1 MRLLLLLLLILFGC
15 DLNALK
21 PADSAKNVLQSE
33 YAMSFE
39 RVMPET
45 TEDLWRAENKEVVC
59 YVAHTI
65 RGVSISCIKKD

>member
-1 MRLLLLLLLILFGC
+1 LLLILCGC
-15 DLNALK
+15 DLNATRQ
-21 PADSAKNVLQSE
+21 ADSANDILQSE

-45 TEDLWRAENKEVVC
+45 TEDLWRAENKEAVC